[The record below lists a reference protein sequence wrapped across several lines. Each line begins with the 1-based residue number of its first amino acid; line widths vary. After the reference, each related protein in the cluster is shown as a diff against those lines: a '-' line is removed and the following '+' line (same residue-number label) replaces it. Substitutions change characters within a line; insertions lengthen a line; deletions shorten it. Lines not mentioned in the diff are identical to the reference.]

1 MLSLAPGE
9 TILVTMR
16 RHWVVFLG
24 PTLIFLILLL
34 VPPVA
39 LLIARIYL
47 PVFSSSAAEPVAD
60 MLLALYLAG
69 LLAYLLVRWLGYYLD
84 VWIVTNERIMDVEQK
99 TLFHREISEISLDR
113 IQNVTIEVPGFLAT
127 MMGFG
132 NIRIQTAGAGEFTI
146 SEVTDFERAKDL
158 ILKYS
163 RQQAAAPTAKLPPE
177 ASRDPTP

>member
-16 RHWVVFLG
+16 RHWVVFFG
-24 PTLIFLILLL
+24 PTVFFLVLLL
-34 VPPVA
+34 VPPV
-39 LLIARIYL
+39 LLLVARIYL
-47 PVFSSSAAEPVAD
+47 PVSSSSAAGPAAD

-84 VWIVTNERIMDVEQK
+84 VWIITTERIIDVEQK

-127 MMGFG
+127 MMKFG

-163 RQQAAAPTAKLPPE
+163 RHTPPAEGGKPPGELPK
-177 ASRDPTP
+177 S